1 MSKDKKTAQLGMSPS
16 TASGRL
22 VKDILFDFVE
32 KSGYTSYHC
41 GEQMTRETFSIEH
54 KVPWLD
60 SEDPVGLFFALDN
73 IHYSHLSCNA
83 RAARRK
89 VGVGEATD
97 HGITMYNKYG
107 CRCDVCKLAKAKH
120 NKLRYKNQ

>member
-32 KSGYTSYHC
+32 KSGYTCYHC

-89 VGVGEATD
+89 VGVGKQQ
-97 HGITMYNKYG
+97 ITGSQCIISMVAVVM
-107 CRCDVCKLAKAKH
+107 CVSLQKLSTTS
-120 NKLRYKNQ
+120 